1 MTDGLTMLT
10 MPALATIPNVEL
22 AETGQWD
29 ISTGRVTLTMGDFS
43 NAIAALECPAIR
55 NPIIKLGHSES
66 MPDANKKRWDGEPS
80 VGYIA
85 NMSTAESGT
94 KIVGDYSGMPGWL
107 GTVMGSA
114 YPDRSMEA
122 TWDFECQLGHI
133 HPFVIT
139 AVALLGVTP
148 PGIGTLESLND
159 VATLYGVAA
168 SSANP
173 DRAVSIVIRATKG
186 DTPMPNPRPAREV
199 AAGITTEDIRRE
211 YYDSAAMTSW
221 IKEFEIDPLQLITI
235 DEASG
240 SHARVPVTING
251 SDITFGDAIPVE
263 IEYVDTPAKA
273 NASRIVYASRE
284 ESRVVSPPVQVAT
297 DVPPVVAINRVH
309 QAAKSAEGK
318 EGTMDPIKIRAAL
331 DLQPDASDDDVLAA
345 IAARPIPAPAPP
357 TPAPVPLA
365 AGAPIPDGT
374 IMLDSSIVRRLQEDA
389 AKGVQA
395 MAEIQKNRRD
405 TVIASAIR
413 DAKFPP
419 ARREHY
425 ELMWDGDPVGTE
437 AHINRLA
444 AGMVPL
450 VAAGYQG
457 TETFEDD
464 QRYLALYPEDAPIKD
479 GVR

>member
-1 MTDGLTMLT
+1 MTDALTMIT

-29 ISTGRVTLTMGDFS
+29 ISTGRVTLTTEDFS
-43 NAIAALECPAIR
+43 NAVAALECPAIR
-55 NPIIKLGHSES
+55 KPIIKLGHSES

-80 VGYIA
+80 VGYIN
-85 NMSTAESGT
+85 NMAVAESST
-94 KIVGDYSGMPGWL
+94 KIVGDYTGMPGWL
-107 GTVMGSA
+107 GSIMGSA

-122 TWDFECQLGHI
+122 TWDFQCQLGHI

-173 DRAVSIVIRATKG
+173 EQGVSVVIRATKG
-186 DTPMPNPRPAREV
+186 ETPMPNPRPAREV

-240 SHARVPVTING
+240 SHARVPVTLNG
-251 SDITFGDAIPVE
+251 SDITFGDPIPVE

-297 DVPPVVAINRVH
+297 DLPPVAAIHRVH
-309 QAAKSAEGK
+309 QAAKTAEGK

-331 DLQPDASDDDVLAA
+331 DLAPDASDDDVMAA
-345 IAARPIPAPAPP
+345 IAARPAVPP
-357 TPAPVPLA
+357 TPPPAPVPTPIAA
-365 AGAPIPDGT
+365 AGVPEGT
-374 IMLDSSIVRRLQEDA
+374 VMLDSSIVKRLQEDA

-395 MAEIQKNRRD
+395 MAEIQKNKRD
-405 TVIASAIR
+405 TVIAAAIR

-425 ELMWDGDPVGTE
+425 ELMWDGDPIGTE
-437 AHINRLA
+437 QHINRLA

-464 QRYLALYPEDAPIKD
+464 ARYFGLYPEDAPNKD